1 VARHPFDPVSFVL
14 GGVAIASGAV
24 VLADRSLTD
33 DARVLL
39 PAGLIAL
46 GIALFARVVRGDS
59 RPTVAGRSADPV
71 PPAVAR
77 PGTDPTF
84 TDEDPTLGRPVPA
97 DTPPLDTIDPDLR
110 PSGDAAPEVPE
121 VPDDTEGGGDRSVTP

>member
-1 VARHPFDPVSFVL
+1 VSFVL

-46 GIALFARVVRGDS
+46 GTALFAKVVRGDA
-59 RPTVAGRSADPV
+59 RPTVAGTPANPVPV

-77 PGTDPTF
+77 PGTDPTV
-84 TDEDPTLGRPVPA
+84 TDDDPTLDRPVPA
-97 DTPPLDTIDPDLR
+97 DTPPLDTPPLDTIDPDLR

-121 VPDDTEGGGDRSVTP
+121 VRDDTEAGGDSSVTP